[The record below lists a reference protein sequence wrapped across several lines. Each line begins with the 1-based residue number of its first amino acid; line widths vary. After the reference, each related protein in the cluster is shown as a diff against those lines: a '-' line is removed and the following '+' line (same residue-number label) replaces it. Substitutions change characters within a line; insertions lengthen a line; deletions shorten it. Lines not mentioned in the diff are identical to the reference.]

1 MATSWLARKPMR
13 SEGSEANAAMARKY
27 GEGYF
32 TEGTSRLAQ
41 TRVCSRLAAHPD
53 PIPSLTLARRSQAEK
68 LQKLNEI
75 RAQLQETSTSV
86 RQGKQLLGSLAE
98 NYGSTPSLQ

>member
-1 MATSWLARKPMR
+1 M
-13 SEGSEANAAMARKY
+13 
-27 GEGYF
+27 
-32 TEGTSRLAQ
+32 GTSRR
-41 TRVCSRLAAHPD
+41 TRRWPASTAKATSLRGRRGSLKQGCSRRTAHPD
-53 PIPSLTLARRSQAEK
+53 PGPRLTLARRSQAEK
-68 LQKLNEI
+68 LHKLNEI